1 MPQTLPVSELDWLGC
16 YLQYAYILVEE
27 TENKLTQ
34 SIRFQARVAS
44 ATEAITYIL
53 TGSSREI
60 DWGPKVNNLSCSLK
74 LSRH

>member
-16 YLQYAYILVEE
+16 YLQCAYILVEE

-34 SIRFQARVAS
+34 SIKFQARVAS
-44 ATEAITYIL
+44 ATKAIPYIL

-60 DWGPKVNNLSCSLK
+60 DWGPNVNNLSCSLK